1 MQSLARAF
9 APAAFALIL
18 AVAVNAADSV
28 ALPAGGT
35 VRYSTVNAKTRLEI
49 RTPAGRRASLSVQ
62 RDATVA
68 AQASPTVKVI
78 GEIDGSAI
86 ILLDT
91 YPSIPGGMSYCQ
103 AGEEQFLRIISLAKH
118 PPAET
123 LRVKTGS
130 CRENIELQSPG
141 IEWQPESSTLRITW
155 LQGPKGGHP
164 EVRVLHIGTDG
175 TPQPQSPQS

>member
-9 APAAFALIL
+9 ASAAFALSL
-18 AVAVNAADSV
+18 AVAVHAADSV

-35 VRYSTVNAKTRLEI
+35 IRYSTVNAKTRLEI
-49 RTPAGRRASLSVQ
+49 RTPAGTRTSLSVR

-68 AQASPTVKVI
+68 AQAAPNVKVV
-78 GEIDGSAI
+78 GELDGSAI

-118 PPAET
+118 PPVET
-123 LRVKTGS
+123 YRIKTGS

-141 IEWQPESSTLRITW
+141 IEWQPESSTLRINW

-164 EVRVLHIGTDG
+164 EVRVFHIGTDG
-175 TPQPQSPQS
+175 TPQPQSPRP